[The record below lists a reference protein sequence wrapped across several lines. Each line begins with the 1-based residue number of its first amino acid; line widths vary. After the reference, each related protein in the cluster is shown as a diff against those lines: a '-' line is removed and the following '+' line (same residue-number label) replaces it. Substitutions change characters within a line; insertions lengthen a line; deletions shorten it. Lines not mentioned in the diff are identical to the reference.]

1 MQLKSL
7 ILKTELDIRKLDTDI
22 LGRLLGVDA
31 NANDLDGKAVLNLD
45 VPFDKASTRLSV
57 NVKAH
62 SNDATL
68 AGFRLLNSNANLYIT
83 RDKILLP
90 ILF

>member
-45 VPFDKASTRLSV
+45 VPFDKGSTV
-57 NVKAH
+57 
-62 SNDATL
+62 
-68 AGFRLLNSNANLYIT
+68 YQ
-83 RDKILLP
+83 
-90 ILF
+90 